1 MVSADNFTNGIDYF
15 KKDISYPTLPHS
27 LPDIS
32 EVGGKGTFVVQ
43 SSESFFIQ
51 IIFSTPREVDDHRPL
66 TIHPLN
72 DHQHSTETVI
82 HKKVSL

>member
-1 MVSADNFTNGIDYF
+1 MELIIL
-15 KKDISYPTLPHS
+15 KKDISFPTLPHS

-51 IIFSTPREVDDHRPL
+51 MIFSTAREVDVHRPL
-66 TIHPLN
+66 TIHPSN
-72 DHQHSTETVI
+72 NHQHSTETVI
-82 HKKVSL
+82 HKKLLL